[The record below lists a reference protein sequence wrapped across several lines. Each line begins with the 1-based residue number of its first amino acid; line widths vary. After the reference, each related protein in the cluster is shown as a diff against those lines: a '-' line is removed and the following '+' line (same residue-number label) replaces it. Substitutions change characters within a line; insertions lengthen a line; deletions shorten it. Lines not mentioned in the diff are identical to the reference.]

1 MKKKE
6 AIATSVA
13 RIEVEKWLDFKRV
26 KDKHRESNSE
36 TIDHLVESFEDGTLM
51 LDDDH
56 NIIMNLTF
64 GVGEGEK
71 IESLKFKPRLK
82 VGEIHNSM
90 KGIKSTD
97 ADARVL
103 SYIATLT
110 DQPIGVIRQL
120 DTEDYRISSS
130 VVVFFF

>member
-1 MKKKE
+1 MEKK
-6 AIATSVA
+6 AIAANVA
-13 RIEVEKWLDFKRV
+13 RAEVEKWLEFKRV
-26 KDKHRESNSE
+26 KDRHRESNSE
-36 TIDHLVESFEDGTLM
+36 TIDHLVEAFEDGTLI

-56 NIIMNLTF
+56 NIIMHLTF

-71 IESLKFKPRLK
+71 IQTLKFKPRLK

-97 ADARVL
+97 ADARIL
-103 SYIATLT
+103 AYIATLT
-110 DQPIGVIRQL
+110 EQPIGVIRQL

-130 VVVFFF
+130 MVVFFF